1 LPDPIPPQESE
12 DIMRILAVIREN
24 PALTQREISSRL
36 GFSLGKV
43 NYLIRSVIQRG
54 LVKVDN
60 FKTSGNKIS
69 YLYKL
74 TPRGIEEKTR
84 TTYLFLKRKMAEY
97 ERLEEEIRELRR
109 ELEAAE
115 GAAGAGKAR
124 EERP

>member
-1 LPDPIPPQESE
+1 
-12 DIMRILAVIREN
+12 MRILAVIREN